1 MVFEPPATFNANRP
15 VLLSP
20 DNMAELRS
28 HLPLVSQQHQWFL
41 SYSTQEHG
49 TLLSTMYLRWED
61 ITYQFE
67 RKNSNVPSILVVYT
81 STGKVFGG
89 YASDYWRVHGSSFF
103 GRPDCF
109 VFSFSP
115 DLMVHRAT
123 RRNRNYQLAKED
135 CIAMGGSPNAAI
147 WIDKSLRRGTSGVC
161 DTFGSPCLSDDS
173 KDLGSFHILALEV
186 WALLRDA
193 SSFEFSKECGFSTLS
208 GKTF

>member
-1 MVFEPPATFNANRP
+1 MLLWYYCVILSYCEFDCCRPPATFNANRP

-81 STGKVFGG
+81 STGKVCVRFPPFLIHPGDDGVSSWIDMWFSTTSCRSRVCTSARVCFCGCSLSVLCECLCQVFGG

-115 DLMVHRAT
+115 DLMVHR
-123 RRNRNYQLAKED
+123 
-135 CIAMGGSPNAAI
+135 
-147 WIDKSLRRGTSGVC
+147 
-161 DTFGSPCLSDDS
+161 
-173 KDLGSFHILALEV
+173 
-186 WALLRDA
+186 
-193 SSFEFSKECGFSTLS
+193 
-208 GKTF
+208 